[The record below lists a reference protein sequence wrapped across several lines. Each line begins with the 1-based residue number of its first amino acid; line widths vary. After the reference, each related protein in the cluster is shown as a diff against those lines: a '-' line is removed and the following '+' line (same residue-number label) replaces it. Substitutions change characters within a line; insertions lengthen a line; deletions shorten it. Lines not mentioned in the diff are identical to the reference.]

1 MADIIGKFI
10 ERHGEDV
17 LEALLVD
24 QTTRRNIIWA
34 DSEYSDHGYGF
45 DCMDEIAIPQLT
57 GKYAGL
63 IRTRADKALESQSH
77 RKRDDDEQGDEAGGD
92 DGDAQVYREHVE
104 SEHDRLDG
112 FGFNNSDVTVFCGTG
127 DSSS

>member
-34 DSEYSDHGYGF
+34 DSEDSDHGYGV

-92 DGDAQVYREHVE
+92 DGDAPTFD
-104 SEHDRLDG
+104 SRL
-112 FGFNNSDVTVFCGTG
+112 
-127 DSSS
+127 

>member
-34 DSEYSDHGYGF
+34 DSE
-45 DCMDEIAIPQLT
+45 
-57 GKYAGL
+57 
-63 IRTRADKALESQSH
+63 
-77 RKRDDDEQGDEAGGD
+77 
-92 DGDAQVYREHVE
+92 
-104 SEHDRLDG
+104 
-112 FGFNNSDVTVFCGTG
+112 
-127 DSSS
+127 

>member
-45 DCMDEIAIPQLT
+45 DCMAVSYTHLT
-57 GKYAGL
+57 L
-63 IRTRADKALESQSH
+63 PTICS
-77 RKRDDDEQGDEAGGD
+77 
-92 DGDAQVYREHVE
+92 V
-104 SEHDRLDG
+104 
-112 FGFNNSDVTVFCGTG
+112 
-127 DSSS
+127 